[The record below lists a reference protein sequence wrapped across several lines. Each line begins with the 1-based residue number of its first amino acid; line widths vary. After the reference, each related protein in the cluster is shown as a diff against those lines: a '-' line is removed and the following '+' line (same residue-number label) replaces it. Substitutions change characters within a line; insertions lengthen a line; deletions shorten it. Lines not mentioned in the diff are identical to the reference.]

1 MAGIC
6 KSYKE
11 QLLYEKNTSA
21 AFSGFLEPFVLYI
34 FFPSLWMPFKPVLPF
49 TGRAWEH
56 LYNDNWNVLNLLH
69 FTANQ
74 EKKNPLFTQLSVD
87 LQWWNCSEAALTG
100 MWALAE
106 PGEGICL
113 PCTLSPPWFHPGDW
127 GACSSQQPVP
137 LPAQEEHQSQ
147 LGKTGKRVLCPS
159 SAKLKGCSQLI
170 IIILLE
176 YAPILLRSINLKIK
190 SCYIHFIYGKGSKER
205 FHDLCKAT
213 QIR

>member
-6 KSYKE
+6 TSYKE

-34 FFPSLWMPFKPVLPF
+34 FFPGLWMPFKPVLPF

-56 LYNDNWNVLNLLH
+56 LYNDNWNVLHLLH

-74 EKKNPLFTQLSVD
+74 ENKNPLFSQLSVD

-100 MWALAE
+100 MWGLAE

-113 PCTLSPPWFHPGDW
+113 PCTLSPPWASSW
-127 GACSSQQPVP
+127 GFGSLQLPAACPTPCSRGTPKPAWKNRKTGAVP
-137 LPAQEEHQSQ
+137 LLNQTERMFPAHHHHPPGVCTNFAEKH
-147 LGKTGKRVLCPS
+147 
-159 SAKLKGCSQLI
+159 
-170 IIILLE
+170 
-176 YAPILLRSINLKIK
+176 
-190 SCYIHFIYGKGSKER
+190 
-205 FHDLCKAT
+205 
-213 QIR
+213 